1 MPRQSLSKSSA
12 PGPYPT
18 AALAVTMTAA
28 DVANGSQFPLTGRE
42 LVLIQN
48 TGASSRTYTVSSV
61 ADPYGRSADITT
73 ASIAAGAIL
82 VLGPLALSGW
92 QQADGALYL
101 SASHAEVK
109 IGIIQLA

>member
-1 MPRQSLSKSSA
+1 MPRQSLNKSAA
-12 PGPYPT
+12 PGAYPT
-18 AALAVTMTAA
+18 AALPVTMTAA
-28 DVANGSQFPLTGRE
+28 DSVNGSQFALTGRE
-42 LVLIQN
+42 VVVIQN
-48 TGASSRTYTVSSV
+48 AGASTRTYTVSSV
-61 ADPYGRSADITT
+61 ADPYGRSADITS

-92 QQADGALYL
+92 QQIDGNLYL